1 MHPDAARLR
10 RLQRLERV
18 RAIARQTALGEAARA
33 EGTLAQLSAL
43 AERTQAMSEDYRA
56 SSLVGDGHQLRQLG
70 AFVAGLQGISAAT
83 ANDLAQARSIA
94 DARQQDLAQAEHRR
108 AVVEQRARDQARSL
122 AQARAPQALGARRAV
137 GTVLEE

>member
-43 AERTQAMSEDYRA
+43 AERTRAMSEDYHA
-56 SSLVGDGHQLRQLG
+56 SGLLGDGHQLRQLG

-83 ANDLAQARSIA
+83 ANDLTQARSIA
-94 DARQQDLAQAEHRR
+94 DARQHDLAQAERR
-108 AVVEQRARDQARSL
+108 QIGRAH
-122 AQARAPQALGARRAV
+122 V
-137 GTVLEE
+137 

>member
-1 MHPDAARLR
+1 MQPDAARLR

-43 AERTQAMSEDYRA
+43 AERTRAMSEDYRA
-56 SSLVGDGHQLRQLG
+56 SGLLGDGHQLRQLG

-83 ANDLAQARSIA
+83 ANDLTQARSIA
-94 DARQQDLAQAEHRR
+94 DARQHDLAQAERRR
-108 AVVEQRARDQARSL
+108 AVVEKRARDQARAI
-122 AQARAPQALGARRAV
+122 AQAHAPQTLGARRAV